1 MQAMAPFFKVI
12 SELEGFENVVFWL
25 GLFVFSLI
33 AGFITDNIMGRTGF
47 GPFWNAVLVLGGV
60 FGGVYLRYNYFLHAP
75 YYSYEPYLTLGLCLG
90 VPALLLIVLGI
101 VHMKLG

>member
-1 MQAMAPFFKVI
+1 
-12 SELEGFENVVFWL
+12 
-25 GLFVFSLI
+25 
-33 AGFITDNIMGRTGF
+33 
-47 GPFWNAVLVLGGV
+47 V

-101 VHMKLG
+101 VHMKL